1 MSKKLLVIII
11 VVLVIVAALFF
22 WLISSLSNGNQGDAN
37 TNSEKNFTV
46 QGVKVEITREGRGD
60 EEVRS
65 NDYMVVNYINTLSD
79 GTKIDSTY
87 DQSRRPL
94 TFKVGNGEV
103 LKGWDTGLIGMKIG
117 EIRKLTIPPDMAFG
131 DAGFPAAGI
140 PRNATLVSQVELLAI
155 QH

>member
-1 MSKKLLVIII
+1 MSKKILVII
-11 VVLVIVAALFF
+11 VILAIIAILFF
-22 WLISSLSNGNQGDAN
+22 WFMLFVNKGNQK
-37 TNSEKNFTV
+37 TNSNSETNFEV
-46 QGVKVEITREGRGD
+46 QGVKVEITRAGRGD
-60 EEVRS
+60 EQVKS

-87 DQSRRPL
+87 DQNRRPL

-103 LKGWDTGLIGMKIG
+103 LKGWDAGLIGMKVG
-117 EIRKLTIPPDMAFG
+117 EIRKLTIPPNMAFG

-140 PRNATLVSQVELLAI
+140 PKNATLISQVELLAI